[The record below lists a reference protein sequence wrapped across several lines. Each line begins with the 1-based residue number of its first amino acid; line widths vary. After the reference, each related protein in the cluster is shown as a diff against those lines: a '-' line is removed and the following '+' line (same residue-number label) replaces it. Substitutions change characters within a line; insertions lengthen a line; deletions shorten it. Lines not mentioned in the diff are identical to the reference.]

1 MEQDSPRSLRRTT
14 RLWVVVDALI
24 IVVAAIIATLA
35 KKHVG
40 PLHGAKM
47 FWEGT
52 LIDGRSMWTLLA
64 LLCWFGFWLIY
75 FSHKEHL
82 YTPSRLGGYLHE
94 QLLVVQVSLLSGLLL
109 PATLYFLRAQDIPR
123 RIVFITLVLVTI
135 CISLRRIAYRIYIHN
150 CLKRNIGTCNIFIV
164 GTGSL
169 AKAMRR
175 YIARTPHLG
184 YIFKGFIGR
193 SEHSDNGEGASTEVV
208 GPYHSL
214 FPLASRSFI
223 QEIFITA
230 PCERETIEEILM
242 RAQEEHLSV
251 RLVSYVD
258 DGFTMNNPIE
268 YIGQIPTV
276 LLYNGQVEDAGQTVK
291 RVFDIVFSIATLL
304 ILSPL
309 FLLVAIAIKLD
320 SPGPVFYCSDRIGK
334 KGRYFR
340 CVKFRTMVG
349 DAESRKAE
357 LMHMN
362 ERDGVLFKI
371 AKDPRITRVG
381 RWLRKYSVDELPQF
395 WNALCGDMS
404 IVGPRP
410 PLASELQEYDH
421 IHLRRLDVIPGITGL
436 WQVQARSDPSFD
448 SYFLLD
454 MAYINNWSIWLDMK
468 LIARTVGVVIAGTG
482 S

>member
-1 MEQDSPRSLRRTT
+1 MEEDSPRRLQRTT
-14 RLWVVVDALI
+14 KFWVVVDALI

-35 KKHVG
+35 KTQVG
-40 PLHGAKM
+40 PLLGAKL

-52 LIDGRSMWTLLA
+52 LIDGRSMWTLIA

-123 RIVFITLVLVTI
+123 KIVFITLVLVTI
-135 CISLRRIAYRIYIHN
+135 SISLRRIAYRIYIHY
-150 CLKRNIGTCNIFIV
+150 CLKRNIGTLNIFIV

-184 YIFKGFIGR
+184 YIFKGFIR
-193 SEHSDNGEGASTEVV
+193 LSEQADDESSTEVV
-208 GPYHSL
+208 GSYSSL
-214 FPLASRSFI
+214 FPLACRSFI
-223 QEIFITA
+223 QEIFVA
-230 PCERETIEEILM
+230 SPCERKVIEEILV
-242 RAQEEHLSV
+242 RAREERLSV
-251 RLVSYVD
+251 RLISYVD
-258 DGFTMNNPIE
+258 DGFTMSNPIE

-276 LLYNGQVEDAGQTVK
+276 LLHNGKAEESGQNIK
-291 RVFDIVFSIATLL
+291 RVFDIIFAIAALL

-309 FLLVAIAIKLD
+309 FLLVAIGIKLD

-334 KGRYFR
+334 KGRHFR
-340 CVKFRTMVG
+340 CIKFRTMVR
-349 DAESRKAE
+349 DAESRKSE

-362 ERDGVLFKI
+362 ERNGALFKI
-371 AKDPRITRVG
+371 TKDPRITRFG
-381 RWLRKYSVDELPQF
+381 SWLRKYSVDELPQF
-395 WNALCGDMS
+395 WNALRGDMS

-410 PLASELQEYDH
+410 PLASELEEYEQA
-421 IHLRRLDVIPGITGL
+421 HLRRLDVIPGITGL

-468 LIARTVGVVIAGTG
+468 LIVRTVGVVIAGTG
-482 S
+482 T